1 MSLDYRHTSFG
12 ATLRELGQ
20 AHEVSQH
27 NLRAM
32 TREFRDTKRLAK
44 NGLDGMHMVFPL
56 LIAMPHLNFII
67 STTTY
72 A

>member
-1 MSLDYRHTSFG
+1 MSLDYRYTSFG

-20 AHEVSQH
+20 AHEH

-32 TREFRDTKRLAK
+32 AREFEDTKRLAK